1 MPHLAPRP
9 LPSTTCRVPGAGAAS
24 TARNSRRHLRPG
36 LPISPAPDRPA
47 PGGPGPHALEHLSDG
62 SPPEHQ
68 LALANQ
74 LVALLQNQAP
84 RAISTAD
91 LLHPSARLLAEIRS
105 KERQPRQ
112 AETSRPPHP
121 SAPQD
126 LAGRQG
132 Y

>member
-9 LPSTTCRVPGAGAAS
+9 LPSTTCRVPGAAAAS

-36 LPISPAPDRPA
+36 LPRSPAPGRPA
-47 PGGPGPHALEHLSDG
+47 PGGPGPHALEHLSGG
-62 SPPEHQ
+62 STPEHQ

-105 KERQPRQ
+105 TAHLPGQG
-112 AETSRPPHP
+112 ETIRPPHP
-121 SAPQD
+121 PAPQG
-126 LAGRQG
+126 LAGIQG
-132 Y
+132 N